1 MNARLFGALAI
12 ALLPIVARAE
22 QGAIRNIPASH
33 IIISRVSLFETS
45 PMGMSGKCVAFT
57 NTSPV
62 DAYRVLFLFSLI
74 GIDGAVL
81 YSGLHEAKGKF
92 SPGALVQGK
101 NETVCGLGQFG
112 VRGGSVYGAGG
123 FGSMVASVAQ
133 VDYTD
138 GTSWYAASTVP
149 GASLAQ
155 PDADVHITKSFSW
168 EPADATQEC
177 VSFTNAGTRT
187 VRHVRF
193 MFSHIADDG
202 TDIVDDPWD
211 VRNTYPPGTSHAN
224 SCRGWNGS
232 LRPRSD
238 ARPDAA
244 VPLELLVFG
253 KPARLVTW
261 MSAIDYAD
269 GTSWRAGPQQ
279 PGALAAAA
287 IPNTVDY
294 SHAVFGPPT
303 PDIAGSFLQQP
314 ASGIEITKSFTWNP
328 GTPNECVNFM
338 NKSVKAVKRVRFVFS
353 HLGGDNAPLGEDEP
367 LDFRPRSGSYG
378 SGVSQDR
385 ICRAFVG
392 TVMLPSYWNGG
403 STEPQVLFDSRP
415 ATLNVRVDEV
425 DYADGSSWTAPASH

>member
-33 IIISRVSLFETS
+33 ITISRVNLYQTRIGGGE
-45 PMGMSGKCVAFT
+45 CVAFT

-74 GIDGAVL
+74 GTDGAVL
-81 YSGLHEAKGKF
+81 YSGMHEAKGKF
-92 SPGALVQGK
+92 ATGALIQGQ
-101 NETVCGLGQFG
+101 NETVCGFG
-112 VRGGSVYGAGG
+112 NFNVGDGSISGSGKI
-123 FGSMVASVAQ
+123 GSMVASVAQ
-133 VDYTD
+133 VDYVD
-138 GTSWYAASTVP
+138 GTSWHAATTVP
-149 GASLAQ
+149 AASLAQ
-155 PDADVHITKSFSW
+155 TDADVHITKSFSW
-168 EPADATQEC
+168 ELADATQEC
-177 VSFTNAGTRT
+177 VSFANAGTRT
-187 VRHVRF
+187 VRRVRF

-232 LRPRSD
+232 LMPRSGV
-238 ARPDAA
+238 RPDAA

-261 MSAIDYAD
+261 ISAIDYSD
-269 GTSWRAGPQQ
+269 GTSWHAAPQQ
-279 PGALAAAA
+279 PGDLAAAA
-287 IPNTVDY
+287 IPNQIDY
-294 SHAVFGPPT
+294 SHAVFGPAT

-314 ASGIEITKSFTWNP
+314 ASSIEIAKSFTWNP
-328 GTPNECVNFM
+328 GTPNECVTFT
-338 NKSVKAVKRVRFVFS
+338 NKSVKAIKQVRFVFS
-353 HLGGDNAPLGEDEP
+353 HLGGDNAPLGQDEP
-367 LDFRPRSGSYG
+367 LDFRPRSGSFD
-378 SGVSQDR
+378 SGASQDR

-403 STEPQVLFDSRP
+403 STEPQVFVDSRP
-415 ATLNVRVDEV
+415 ATLNVRVDKV
-425 DYADGSSWTAPASH
+425 DYADGSSWTAPASN

>member
-1 MNARLFGALAI
+1 
-12 ALLPIVARAE
+12 
-22 QGAIRNIPASH
+22 
-33 IIISRVSLFETS
+33 
-45 PMGMSGKCVAFT
+45 
-57 NTSPV
+57 
-62 DAYRVLFLFSLI
+62 
-74 GIDGAVL
+74 
-81 YSGLHEAKGKF
+81 
-92 SPGALVQGK
+92 
-101 NETVCGLGQFG
+101 
-112 VRGGSVYGAGG
+112 
-123 FGSMVASVAQ
+123 
-133 VDYTD
+133 
-138 GTSWYAASTVP
+138 
-149 GASLAQ
+149 
-155 PDADVHITKSFSW
+155 
-168 EPADATQEC
+168 
-177 VSFTNAGTRT
+177 
-187 VRHVRF
+187 
-193 MFSHIADDG
+193 MFSHIAEDG

-232 LRPRSD
+232 LMPRSD
-238 ARPDAA
+238 APPHAA

-261 MSAIDYAD
+261 ISAIDYAD
-269 GTSWRAGPQQ
+269 GTSWHAGPQQ

-328 GTPNECVNFM
+328 GTPNECVTFT
-338 NKSVKAVKRVRFVFS
+338 NKSVKAIKRVRFVFS
-353 HLGGDNAPLGEDEP
+353 HLGGDNAPLGQDEP
-367 LDFRPRSGSYG
+367 VEFRPRSGSHD

>member
-1 MNARLFGALAI
+1 MNARLIGALVI
-12 ALLPIVARAE
+12 ALLPVVARAE
-22 QGAIRNIPASH
+22 QGTIRNIPASH
-33 IIISRVSLFETS
+33 MTISRFTLYPTS
-45 PMGMSGKCVAFT
+45 QAGQSGECVAFT
-57 NTSPV
+57 NTAPV

-74 GIDGAVL
+74 DIDGAVL
-81 YSGLHEAKGKF
+81 YSNLHEAKGKF
-92 SPGALVQGK
+92 STGTLVQGHD
-101 NETVCGLGQFG
+101 ETVCQLASFG
-112 VRGGSVYGAGG
+112 VGGGSVYGYGKS
-123 FGSMVASVAQ
+123 GSMVASVAQ

-177 VSFTNAGTRT
+177 VSFSNAGTRA
-187 VRHVRF
+187 VRRVRF

-211 VRNTYPPGTSHAN
+211 VRNAYPPGTSQAN

-232 LRPRSD
+232 LKPRSD

-261 MSAIDYAD
+261 ISAIDYAD
-269 GTSWRAGPQQ
+269 GTSWHAAPPQ

-287 IPNTVDY
+287 IPNTLDL

-328 GTPNECVNFM
+328 GTPNECVRFIS
-338 NKSVKAVKRVRFVFS
+338 KSVKAMKRVRFVFS
-353 HLGGDNAPLGEDEP
+353 HLGRDNAPLGEDEP
-367 LDFRPRSGSYG
+367 AEFRPRSGSYEPG
-378 SGVSQDR
+378 AAQER
-385 ICRAFVG
+385 TCRAFVG

-403 STEPQVLFDSRP
+403 STEPQVLFDSLP
-415 ATLNVRVDEV
+415 GTLTVRVAEV
-425 DYADGSSWTAPASH
+425 DYADGSSWTAPASR

>member
-1 MNARLFGALAI
+1 
-12 ALLPIVARAE
+12 
-22 QGAIRNIPASH
+22 
-33 IIISRVSLFETS
+33 
-45 PMGMSGKCVAFT
+45 MGMSGKCVAFT